1 VTSILVVDGLTVVF
15 REVPLG
21 TCLQLASVLQAWLEI
36 WWHTAANL
44 FSNSVHTTLFPKEVF
59 ERKHSGKKVWCVFE
73 KKEFFSKTHH
83 TFLQNFFCKKWYHAT
98 LLPHHLNV
106 TTTTLCCIS
115 KM

>member
-73 KKEFFSKTHH
+73 KRSFFQKH
-83 TFLQNFFCKKWYHAT
+83 
-98 LLPHHLNV
+98 
-106 TTTTLCCIS
+106 TTLSYKTFFVKSGTTPHCYHTT
-115 KM
+115 